1 MVNWV
6 GQRKR
11 SHLSFLVFPRHLRL
25 RQYRPVI
32 GCVVGG
38 GRVQEPRE
46 SQPAW
51 VSKWATVVKAFW
63 ALGKTDTRAA
73 GIDDGYRFC
82 QATAQLVFIIVLV
95 FCDAQYSVNYFMI
108 HGNLTMMKVGLFLVL
123 NACFSLIAWNGDC
136 YGFTGGSR
144 EFTLSHVDT
153 IICYYLLLLSV
164 VIIIIIKFFFFVS
177 LSPQ

>member
-1 MVNWV
+1 
-6 GQRKR
+6 
-11 SHLSFLVFPRHLRL
+11 
-25 RQYRPVI
+25 
-32 GCVVGG
+32 
-38 GRVQEPRE
+38 
-46 SQPAW
+46 
-51 VSKWATVVKAFW
+51 
-63 ALGKTDTRAA
+63 LGKTDTRAA

-82 QATAQLVFIIVLV
+82 QATAQLGFNIVLV

-144 EFTLSHVDT
+144 GFTLSHVDT

-164 VIIIIIKFFFFVS
+164 AIIIIINFFFLLVFPRNNHDNSFWPWEESRTLHKRQLEAVWF
-177 LSPQ
+177 QKQ